1 MTEVYLD
8 NAATTRYKP
17 KAVVEE
23 MTNFMKNINC
33 SPGRGGYQCAMKAG
47 REIMK
52 TRFLLTE
59 FFNAGEPENVIFNK
73 NVTES
78 LNFLIKGLLTKK
90 DHVITTTL
98 EHNAVL
104 RPLKQLEGNN
114 IIEVSYVEANEKGL
128 LDPNHIEDEI
138 KENTKLIL
146 VNHASNVTGTILP
159 VKEIGKIAKKH
170 GLFYAIDTAQTAGI
184 IDIDFDL
191 FNLDFLG
198 FTGHKGLLGPQGI
211 GGMILSDRLAEKMKS
226 LITGGTGSLSESV
239 KQPDFL
245 PDKFESGTLNTPGVF
260 GLKAGVDYINSV
272 GIKAIHNHES
282 RLLEIFLNE
291 VKNIKKVNIL
301 GTLDL
306 NKKVPTVPITIKGYD
321 LGDLGFKLAEEYGIM
336 VRSGL
341 HCAPLAHKTIGTF
354 PEGTLRFSLGWHTTE
369 KDIEYTLE
377 TLSKI

>member
-1 MTEVYLD
+1 MNEVYLD

-17 KAVVEE
+17 KSVVED
-23 MTNFMKNINC
+23 MTYFMNNLNC
-33 SPGRGGYQCAMKAG
+33 SPGRGGYQCAMESG

-59 FFNAGEPENVIFNK
+59 FFNAGEPENVIFTK

-78 LNFLIKGLLTKK
+78 LNFLINGLLKK
-90 DHVITTTL
+90 GDHVITTTL

-104 RPLKQLEGNN
+104 RPLNQLEENN
-114 IIEVSYVEANEKGL
+114 IIEVSYVEANNKAL
-128 LDPNHIEDEI
+128 LDPNLVEDEI

-146 VNHASNVTGTILP
+146 INHASNVTGTILP
-159 VKEIGKIAKKH
+159 VQEIGEIANKH

-184 IDIDFDL
+184 LDINFEQL
-191 FNLDFLG
+191 NLDFLG

-211 GGMILSDRLAEKMKS
+211 GGMILSDRLAENMES

-245 PDKFESGTLNTPGVF
+245 PDKFESGTLNTPGVI
-260 GLKAGVDYINSV
+260 GLKAGVEYINSV
-272 GIKAIHNHES
+272 GISAIHNHEN
-282 RLLEIFLNE
+282 RLLEMFLND
-291 VKNIKKVNIL
+291 VTNNKKINVF
-301 GTLDL
+301 GTLDVD
-306 NKKVPTVPITIKGYD
+306 KKVPTVPVTVEGYD

-369 KDIEYTLE
+369 EEIEYTLE

>member
-1 MTEVYLD
+1 MNEVYLD

-17 KAVVEE
+17 KSVVED
-23 MTNFMKNINC
+23 MTYFMNNLNC
-33 SPGRGGYQCAMKAG
+33 SPGRGGYQCAMESG

-59 FFNAGEPENVIFNK
+59 FFNAGEPENVIFTK

-78 LNFLIKGLLTKK
+78 LNFLINGLLKK
-90 DHVITTTL
+90 GDHVITTTL

-104 RPLKQLEGNN
+104 RPLNQLEENN
-114 IIEVSYVEANEKGL
+114 IIEVSYVEANNKAL
-128 LDPNHIEDEI
+128 LDPNLVEDEI

-146 VNHASNVTGTILP
+146 INHASNVTGTILP
-159 VKEIGKIAKKH
+159 VQEIGEIANKH

-184 IDIDFDL
+184 LDINFEQL
-191 FNLDFLG
+191 NLDFLG

-211 GGMILSDRLAEKMKS
+211 GGMILSDRLAENMES

-245 PDKFESGTLNTPGVF
+245 PDKFESGTLNTPGVI
-260 GLKAGVDYINSV
+260 GLKAGVEYINSV
-272 GIKAIHNHES
+272 GISAIHNHEN
-282 RLLEIFLNE
+282 RLLEMFLNG
-291 VKNIKKVNIL
+291 VTNNKKINVF
-301 GTLDL
+301 GTLDVD
-306 NKKVPTVPITIKGYD
+306 KKVPTVPVTVEGYD

-369 KDIEYTLE
+369 EEIEYTLE